1 MTNIEKLYEL
11 AGIKEKHGVELT
23 VDPTSEELK
32 FNEHYVCYGYP
43 PFTDTKQLELI
54 KKLARIQ
61 PIKITD
67 TSENWFV
74 EPSGYYQMTPSKD
87 FPQALVG
94 LVCELWEDL
103 TDEQR
108 EEIKRIL
115 E

>member
-1 MTNIEKLYEL
+1 MTNYIEKLYEL
-11 AGIKEKHGVELT
+11 AKVEKRQLSGIIKGDYPMRFHDV
-23 VDPTSEELK
+23 
-32 FNEHYVCYGYP
+32 GYP
-43 PFTDTKQLELI
+43 PFTPEKQLELI

-67 TSENWFV
+67 TSENWYV

-87 FPQALVG
+87 FPQALAG
-94 LVCELWEDL
+94 LVCGLWKDL
-103 TDEQR
+103 TPEQR